1 MQQILASF
9 SASISE
15 LKKNPTALLNK
26 AEGETI
32 AILNHNHPTAYL
44 VPADVYELLMDTLE
58 DYELGKIVRERQA
71 EKQLAIEVT
80 LDDL

>member
-1 MQQILASF
+1 
-9 SASISE
+9 
-15 LKKNPTALLNK
+15 
-26 AEGETI
+26 
-32 AILNHNHPTAYL
+32 
-44 VPADVYELLMDTLE
+44 MDTLE